1 MVKNFL
7 KDCGNEFLQE
17 LLIPS
22 RLDKAMKALDTDGS
36 GVIEIEEWSCML
48 RLIRRLRLATAVL
61 LVDLHAIDAA
71 SPPDLA
77 ASSTYRRATV
87 STRAHWS

>member
-36 GVIEIEEWSCML
+36 GVIEIEEWSCM
-48 RLIRRLRLATAVL
+48 RRPVL
-61 LVDLHAIDAA
+61 
-71 SPPDLA
+71 
-77 ASSTYRRATV
+77 SS
-87 STRAHWS
+87 

>member
-1 MVKNFL
+1 MDSCPSHVHESGFFVEFDRISGGVIDMCHTQVKNFL

-36 GVIEIEEWSCML
+36 GVIEIEEWYGM
-48 RLIRRLRLATAVL
+48 RRPF
-61 LVDLHAIDAA
+61 
-71 SPPDLA
+71 S
-77 ASSTYRRATV
+77 
-87 STRAHWS
+87 

>member
-1 MVKNFL
+1 MDSCPSHFHESGFFVEFERGAGSRLDTYHTQVKNFL

-36 GVIEIEEWSCML
+36 GVIEIEEWYGM
-48 RLIRRLRLATAVL
+48 RRPF
-61 LVDLHAIDAA
+61 
-71 SPPDLA
+71 S
-77 ASSTYRRATV
+77 
-87 STRAHWS
+87 

>member
-36 GVIEIEEWSCML
+36 GVIEIEEWSGA
-48 RLIRRLRLATAVL
+48 RRPVL
-61 LVDLHAIDAA
+61 
-71 SPPDLA
+71 
-77 ASSTYRRATV
+77 SS
-87 STRAHWS
+87 

>member
-1 MVKNFL
+1 MRPHRLDGAFMITRESTRLASARRQCRDGVSATQVKNFL

-36 GVIEIEEWSCML
+36 GVIEIEEWYGM
-48 RLIRRLRLATAVL
+48 RRPF
-61 LVDLHAIDAA
+61 
-71 SPPDLA
+71 S
-77 ASSTYRRATV
+77 
-87 STRAHWS
+87 